1 MKTLI
6 KQARKKIFS
15 FTENGRNG
23 HDFTTV
29 AATKLTNVA
38 RADKNFFF
46 AMLDSG
52 ESGLTLQQVKEK
64 QEKFGANEVAHEKA
78 PAWYVQLFQ
87 AFINPFIAILIA
99 IAIISLITDVF
110 LAEPGERDYKT
121 LIVVSIMVMLSS
133 LLRFWQEFRSN
144 KAAEQLKSMVKTTA
158 TVLRTGQSGSGQLVN
173 GGPGPGKQEI
183 DLKDLVPGD
192 IVYLSAGD
200 MIPGDCRI
208 LQSKDLFVSQAMLT
222 GEALP
227 VEKRDHPINDADKRS
242 PLELENIC
250 FMGTNVVSGTAMAI
264 VVTTGSETYFG
275 SISKSV
281 TGKRAETSFDKG
293 VNSVSWL
300 LIRFMLIMV
309 PLVFLINGFTKGDWL
324 QALLF
329 GIAVAV
335 GLTPEMLPMIVTANL
350 AKGAVNMS
358 KRKVIVKRL
367 NAIQNIG
374 AMDVLCTDKT
384 GTLTIDKIVLER
396 HLNVFGMEDDEVL
409 KWAYLNSYH
418 QTGLKNLL
426 DSAVLEHIEIHDYLK
441 VGDYFKKVDEIPF
454 DFQRRRMSVILEQRN
469 NKHLLICKGAVEEIL
484 DLCSHAFDPGEDR
497 QLHKENDKIIPMD
510 ETMRSIIL
518 KTSKKLNEEGLRVL
532 LVAIKEY
539 EEGPLTYSV
548 ADECNMILTGFIGF
562 LDPAK
567 PSARPSIEALHKL
580 GISLKVLTGDNEIVT
595 KKICRDVG
603 IPVNNILLGNE
614 LEKMNNQE
622 LTLRIDEISIF
633 AKLSPTQKSR
643 VVKVLQAKGHTVGF
657 MGDGIN
663 DAAALRDADVGISV
677 DTAVDIAKESADIIL
692 LEKDLMVLRKG
703 VIYGR
708 RTFGNIIKYI
718 KMTASSNFGNMF
730 SMLGASAIF
739 SFLPMLP
746 VQILIQNLL
755 YDISQISIPWDRM
768 DADYI
773 EKPRKWEAGGIARF
787 MIFIGPIS
795 SIFDYATFAVL
806 YWFFKANSPEHQ
818 SLFQSGW
825 FIEGLLS
832 QTLIVHMIRTRKIPF
847 IQSWATAPV
856 LALTTAIMAIGIFI
870 PFSPF
875 AAGLKMQPLPMLYFP
890 WLIGILLAYC
900 MLTQAVKIWFI
911 KRFNQWL

>member
-1 MKTLI
+1 
-6 KQARKKIFS
+6 
-15 FTENGRNG
+15 
-23 HDFTTV
+23 
-29 AATKLTNVA
+29 
-38 RADKNFFF
+38 
-46 AMLDSG
+46 
-52 ESGLTLQQVKEK
+52 
-64 QEKFGANEVAHEKA
+64 
-78 PAWYVQLFQ
+78 
-87 AFINPFIAILIA
+87 
-99 IAIISLITDVF
+99 
-110 LAEPGERDYKT
+110 DYKT

-144 KAAEQLKSMVKTTA
+144 QAAEKLKSMVKTTA
-158 TVLRTGQSGSGQLVN
+158 TVVRN
-173 GGPGPGKQEI
+173 GGLGPGKQEVDI
-183 DLKDLVPGD
+183 KEIVPGD
-192 IVYLSAGD
+192 MILLSAGD
-200 MIPGDCRI
+200 MIPADCRI
-208 LQSKDLFVSQAMLT
+208 LTSKDLFISQAMLT

-227 VEKRDHPINDADKRS
+227 VEKKEQPVADVDSRS
-242 PLELENIC
+242 PLELENCC
-250 FMGTNVVSGTAMAI
+250 FMGTNVVSGTALA
-264 VVTTGSETYFG
+264 VAVTTGSLTYFG
-275 SISKSV
+275 TISKAV

-300 LIRFMLIMV
+300 LIRFMLVMV
-309 PLVFLINGFTKGDWL
+309 PLVFLINGLTKGNWL
-324 QALLF
+324 EALLF

-396 HLNVFGMEDDEVL
+396 HLNVLGVEDEEVL

-426 DSAVLEHIEIHDYLK
+426 DVAVLEHAEVHESLK
-441 VGDYFKKVDEIPF
+441 VEDYHKVDEIPF
-454 DFQRRRMSVILEQRN
+454 DFQRRRMSVILEHN
-469 NKHLLICKGAVEEIL
+469 HKHILICKGAVEEML
-484 DLCSHAFDPGEDR
+484 DFCPYMFDPGEDE
-497 QLHKENDKIIPMD
+497 QLQIDTDAIIPLD
-510 ETMRSIIL
+510 SDRRRSIL
-518 KTSKKLNEEGLRVL
+518 ETSKKLNKEGLRVL
-532 LVAIKEY
+532 LVSVKIFDER
-539 EEGPLTYSV
+539 PLTYSIG
-548 ADECNMILTGFIGF
+548 DENNMIVVGFIGF

-567 PSARPSIEALHKL
+567 PSAKPSIEALLKL
-580 GISLKVLTGDNEIVT
+580 GVTLKVLTGDNEIVT

-603 IPVNNILLGNE
+603 IPIVNVLLGNE
-614 LEKMNNQE
+614 LERIGDQE
-622 LTLRIDEISIF
+622 LTDRIDEITIF
-633 AKLSPTQKSR
+633 AKLSPAQKSR

-730 SMLGASAIF
+730 SMLGASALF
-739 SFLPMLP
+739 PFLPMLP
-746 VQILIQNLL
+746 IQILVQNLL

-768 DADYI
+768 DAEYI
-773 EKPRKWEAGGIARF
+773 EKPRKWDAGGISKF
-787 MIFIGPIS
+787 MVYIGPIS
-795 SIFDYATFAVL
+795 SIFDYATYAVMW
-806 YWFFKANSPEHQ
+806 YVFKANSPAHQ

-832 QTLIVHMIRTRKIPF
+832 QTLIVHMIRTKKIPF

-856 LALTTAIMAIGIFI
+856 LALTTAIMAIGIFL
-870 PFSPF
+870 PFSGF
-875 AAGLKMQPLPMLYFP
+875 ASALQMVPLPMSYFP
-890 WLIGILLAYC
+890 WLIAILLSYC
-900 MLTQAVKIWFI
+900 ILTQLIKTWFI
-911 KRFNQWL
+911 RKFNQWL

>member
-1 MKTLI
+1 MQTKSLVNEA
-6 KQARKKIFS
+6 KKKISSFS
-15 FTENGRNG
+15 GNGKAG
-23 HDFTTV
+23 HDFDAS
-29 AATKLTNVA
+29 AATKLKNTA
-38 RADKNFFF
+38 RTEKGIFF
-46 AMLDSG
+46 AMLGTS
-52 ESGLTLQQVKEK
+52 ETGLTNEEAHKR
-64 QEKFGANEVAHEKA
+64 QERYGLNEIAHEKA
-78 PAWYVQLFQ
+78 PAWYIQLFQ
-87 AFINPFIAILIA
+87 AFINPFIGILIVLA
-99 IAIISLITDVF
+99 IVSLVTDVF
-110 LAEPGERDYKT
+110 LASPADRNYKT
-121 LIVVSIMVMLSS
+121 VMVVSIMVLLSS

-158 TVLRTGQSGSGQLVN
+158 TVLRKATG
-173 GGPGPGKQEI
+173 KMEI
-183 DLKDLVPGD
+183 DIKQLVPGD
-192 IVYLSAGD
+192 IVFLSAGD

-208 LQSKDLFVSQAMLT
+208 IQSKDLFITQSMLT

-227 VEKRDHPINDADKRS
+227 VEKRDYPIADADSRS
-242 PLELENIC
+242 PLELENLC
-250 FMGTNVVSGTAMAI
+250 FMGTNVVSGTALALI
-264 VVTTGSETYFG
+264 VTTGNQTYFG
-275 SISKSV
+275 SISTSI
-281 TGKRAETSFDKG
+281 TGKHAETSFDKG

-300 LIRFMLIMV
+300 LIRFMMVMV
-309 PLVFLINGFTKGDWL
+309 PLVFLINGLTKGNWL
-324 QALLF
+324 DALLF

-396 HLNVFGMEDDEVL
+396 HLNVLGVEDDEVL

-426 DSAVLEHIEIHDYLK
+426 DLAVLEHAEIREYVKVEDY
-441 VGDYFKKVDEIPF
+441 KKVDEIPF
-454 DFQRRRMSVILEQRN
+454 DFQRRRMSVILEHN
-469 NKHLLICKGAVEEIL
+469 HKHLLICKGAVEEML
-484 DLCSHAFDPGEDR
+484 DICPHVFDPGEDK
-497 QLHKENDKIIPMD
+497 QLQIDSDDIMPMD
-510 ETMRSIIL
+510 STIRQTIL
-518 KTSKKLNEEGLRVL
+518 NTSKKLNEEGLRVL
-532 LVAIKEY
+532 LVAVKEF
-539 EEGPLTYSV
+539 EERPLTYSI
-548 ADECNMILTGFIGF
+548 ADECNMIITGFIGF

-567 PSARPSIEALHKL
+567 PSAKPSIEALHKL
-580 GISLKVLTGDNEIVT
+580 GVELKVLTGDNEIVT

-603 IPVNNILLGNE
+603 IPINNILLGNE
-614 LEKMNNQE
+614 LDKITDKALMDQ
-622 LTLRIDEISIF
+622 IDAISIF
-633 AKLSPTQKSR
+633 AKLSPAQKSR

-663 DAAALRDADVGISV
+663 DAAALREADVGISV

-708 RTFGNIIKYI
+708 RTFGNIIKYV

-730 SMLGASAIF
+730 SMLGASAILP
-739 SFLPMLP
+739 FLPMLP
-746 VQILIQNLL
+746 MQILIQNLL

-768 DADYI
+768 DAEYI
-773 EKPRKWEAGGIARF
+773 EKPRKWDAGGISKF

-795 SIFDYATFAVL
+795 SIFDYATYAIM
-806 YWFFKANSPEHQ
+806 WFVFKANSTAHQ

-832 QTLIVHMIRTRKIPF
+832 QTLIVHMIRTKKIPF

-856 LALTTAIMAIGIFI
+856 LALTTAIMAVGIFI
-870 PFSPF
+870 PFSGF
-875 AAGLKMQPLPMLYFP
+875 ANALKMEPLPLSYFP
-890 WLIGILLAYC
+890 WLIGMLLAYC
-900 MLTQAVKIWFI
+900 MLTQLVKTWFI
-911 KRFNQWL
+911 RKFHQWL